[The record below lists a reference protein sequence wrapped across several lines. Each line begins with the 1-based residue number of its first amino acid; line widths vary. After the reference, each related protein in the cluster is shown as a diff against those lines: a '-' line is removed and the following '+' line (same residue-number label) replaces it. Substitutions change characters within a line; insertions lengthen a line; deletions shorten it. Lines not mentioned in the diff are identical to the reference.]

1 MFLLKLRRDIP
12 YTMLALIFGNKEDK
26 LCRLFNEVLMYVYSK
41 QFGPTGDPTWL
52 HRGRNLAQIHNLLA
66 FYEEVHHSTLRNQR
80 AATLLVPRLQPN
92 MRLVVLE

>member
-12 YTMLALIFGNKEDK
+12 YTMLSLIFGNKEDK

-66 FYEEVHHSTLRNQR
+66 FYEEVHHYTMLQE
-80 AATLLVPRLQPN
+80 RLGC
-92 MRLVVLE
+92 VVVFGSSS